1 LPPEIQLYLTR
12 KFTQQNNYQISDFSE
27 IAFVFDVW
35 SLGSILL
42 EIISGFPLWLSLKA
56 RVKSLDNRSII
67 NYGIF
72 GVSGRDNGKILQK
85 QNQIFGQS
93 GGLSKLK
100 AALKKGYDFTGNKL
114 IENPLFNKLLAGLL
128 EFDPEKRMS
137 PQEIMQSEFLN

>member
-1 LPPEIQLYLTR
+1 MPPEIQLYLTR

>member
-1 LPPEIQLYLTR
+1 MPPEIQLYLTR

-42 EIISGFPLWLSLKA
+42 EIISGFPLWLSLKS

>member
-1 LPPEIQLYLTR
+1 LTR
-12 KFTQQNNYQISDFSE
+12 KFTQQNNYDISDFSE
-27 IAFVFDVW
+27 ISFVFDVW

-72 GVSGRDNGKILQK
+72 GVSGRDNSKILQK
-85 QNQIFGQS
+85 QNQIFGS
-93 GGLSKLK
+93 KGGIAQLK
-100 AALKKGYDFTGNKL
+100 SALKKGYDVSGNKL
-114 IENPLFNKLLAGLL
+114 IDNPLFNKLLAGLL

-137 PQEIMQSEFLN
+137 PQEIMQSDFLNQEIE